1 MVGVVIYRSLV
12 VIPLLKNDLLKT
24 QAALIASASGA
35 GIQVILIMLSAQVS
49 KNGKDLA
56 PNQSQHANHHRGNK

>member
-1 MVGVVIYRSLV
+1 M
-12 VIPLLKNDLLKT
+12 IPLLKNDLFKT

-49 KNGKDLA
+49 NIELHSAKKHEKLVRIIEKLWILCE
-56 PNQSQHANHHRGNK
+56 NHTKIR